1 MLIHSNK
8 KDVPS
13 SLKLKIN
20 GCSVEQVQQF
30 KFLGVVVNDSL
41 TWSDHI
47 DLVCNKV
54 SRSLN
59 LLRRVSYFLPR
70 PLLLLFLNSYILP
83 HLDYCD
89 VVWSS
94 CTKSQ
99 SLRLETL
106 INFACR
112 TVLHRNRRSSASAA
126 RSELGFST
134 LSSRRKL
141 HLAQSVFKCLSA
153 QSPSYLS
160 QLFSAPCSS
169 YHTWSSSSRQ
179 LNLPAT
185 KSCYGQR
192 AFSFTGASLW
202 RSLPRSV
209 RELQDYQ
216 AFSSRCADLFYST

>member
-1 MLIHSNK
+1 M
-8 KDVPS
+8 
-13 SLKLKIN
+13 
-20 GCSVEQVQQF
+20 
-30 KFLGVVVNDSL
+30 VVNESL

-54 SRSLN
+54 SRGLN
-59 LLRRVSYFLPR
+59 LLRRLSYFLPR

-89 VVWSS
+89 VIWSS
-94 CTKSQ
+94 YTKSQ

-106 INFACR
+106 MNFACR

-134 LSSRRKL
+134 LSSHRKL

-153 QSPSYLS
+153 QSPYLS
-160 QLFSAPCSS
+160 QIFSAPCSS
-169 YHTWSSSSRQ
+169 YCTQSSSSRQ

-185 KSCYGQR
+185 KSCYGQK

-202 RSLPRSV
+202 RSLPSSV